1 MLKLMASFSVNCP
14 FLFPNFAFSYWKKL
28 GSQAATSSSMGTLL
42 ASYAEITQVIR
53 FENKHLFPQKF
64 TKQLAVILRNT
75 REFND
80 ILKI

>member
-1 MLKLMASFSVNCP
+1 MSTHNWVAMCDFVTHLYK
-14 FLFPNFAFSYWKKL
+14 
-28 GSQAATSSSMGTLL
+28 LL

-64 TKQLAVILRNT
+64 TKQFGVILRNT